1 MKKNQPKV
9 ILVLSAI
16 MVAAIFRLIPHWPNF
31 TPMAAIAL
39 AGGALVTNRFLGFAL
54 PLVAMFF
61 SDLLTVMFI
70 NYQWTTPAEYFTSPE
85 TGLVYLS
92 VVAMTAIGVWFGNR
106 NYSKTTSENSGKFFE
121 KKYSTDL
128 LNVSFLSALVFFL
141 ISNFGTW
148 ISASGLLPKTF
159 AGLIGTYE
167 LGIPFFGYNLI
178 GNIFYS
184 FLMFGFFHAVSD
196 LKLSAKRETIH

>member
-1 MKKNQPKV
+1 MKKNQPKI

-39 AGGALVTNRFLGFAL
+39 AGGALVTNRFLGFVL
-54 PLVAMFF
+54 PLAAMFI
-61 SDLLTVMFI
+61 SDLLTVVLI

-92 VVAMTAIGVWFGNR
+92 IVAMTALGAWFGSR
-106 NYSKTTSENSGKFFE
+106 NYSKSTTENSGKFFE
-121 KKYSTDL
+121 RKFSTDL

-148 ISASGLLPKTF
+148 ISAHSLMPKTF
-159 AGLIGTYE
+159 AGLLATYE
-167 LGIPFFGYNLI
+167 LGIPFFGYNLL
-178 GNIFYS
+178 GNVFYS
-184 FLMFGFFHAVSD
+184 FLMFGFFHAVTDFKTS
-196 LKLSAKRETIH
+196 LKRETIQ

>member
-1 MKKNQPKV
+1 MKKNQPKI

-39 AGGALVTNRFLGFAL
+39 AGGALITNRFLGFVL
-54 PLVAMFF
+54 PLLAMFI

-70 NYQWTTPAEYFTSPE
+70 NYQWTTPVEYFTSSE

-92 VVAMTAIGVWFGNR
+92 ILAMTALGAWFGNR
-106 NYSKTTSENSGKFFE
+106 NYTKSTTENTGKFFQ

-148 ISASGLLPKTF
+148 ISAHSLMPKTF
-159 AGLIGTYE
+159 SGLIATYE
-167 LGIPFFGYNLI
+167 MGIPFFGYNLL

-184 FLMFGFFHAVSD
+184 FLMFGFFHAVTDFKTS
-196 LKLSAKRETIH
+196 LKRETIQ

>member
-1 MKKNQPKV
+1 MKKNQPKI

-39 AGGALVTNRFLGFAL
+39 AGGALVTNRFLGFVL
-54 PLVAMFF
+54 PLVAMFI
-61 SDLLTVMFI
+61 SDLLTVLFI
-70 NYQWTTPAEYFTSPE
+70 KYQWTTPAEYFTSPE

-92 VVAMTAIGVWFGNR
+92 IVAMTALGAWFGSK
-106 NYSKTTSENSGKFFE
+106 NYSKSSTENSGKFFE
-121 KKYSTDL
+121 KKFSTDL

-148 ISASGLLPKTF
+148 ISAHSLMPKTF
-159 AGLIGTYE
+159 AGLLGTFE
-167 LGIPFFGYNLI
+167 MGIPFFGYNLL
-178 GNIFYS
+178 GNVFYS
-184 FLMFGFFHAVSD
+184 FLMFGFFHAVTDFKAS
-196 LKLSAKRETIH
+196 LKRETIQ

>member
-39 AGGALVTNRFLGFAL
+39 AGGALVSNRILGFVL
-54 PLVAMFF
+54 PIVAMFI
-61 SDLLTVMFI
+61 SDLLTVLFV
-70 NYQWTTPAEYFTSPE
+70 NYQWTTPTEYFTSPE
-85 TGLVYLS
+85 TGLVYLA
-92 VVAMTAIGVWFGNR
+92 VIAMTAIGVWFGNR
-106 NYSKTTSENSGKFFE
+106 NYSKTTTDNSGKFFE

-141 ISNFGTW
+141 VSNFGTW
-148 ISASGLLPKTF
+148 ISANGLMPKTF

-184 FLMFGFFHAVSD
+184 FLMFGFFHAVTD
-196 LKLSAKRETIH
+196 LKLSAKRETIR

>member
-1 MKKNQPKV
+1 MKKNQPKI

-54 PLVAMFF
+54 PLLAMFI
-61 SDLLTVMFI
+61 SDLLTVLFI
-70 NYQWTTPAEYFTSPE
+70 NYQWTTPSEYFTSPE
-85 TGLVYLS
+85 TALVYLS
-92 VVAMTAIGVWFGNR
+92 IVAMTTIGAWFGSR
-106 NYSKTTSENSGKFFE
+106 NYSKSTTENSGKFFE
-121 KKYSTDL
+121 KKFSSDL

-148 ISASGLLPKTF
+148 ISANSMMPKTF
-159 AGLIGTYE
+159 VGLIGTYE
-167 LGIPFFGYNLI
+167 MGIPFFGYNLL

-184 FLMFGFFHAVSD
+184 FLMFGFFHAVTDFKTS
-196 LKLSAKRETIH
+196 LKRETIQ